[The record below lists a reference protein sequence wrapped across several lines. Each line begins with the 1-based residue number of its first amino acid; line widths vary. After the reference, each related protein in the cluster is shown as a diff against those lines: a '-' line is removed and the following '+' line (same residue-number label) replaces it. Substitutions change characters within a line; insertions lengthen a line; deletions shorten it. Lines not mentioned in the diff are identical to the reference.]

1 MGAPISAPFNTEGD
15 IASILKPRTTL
26 MRVTCAQNQEFTK
39 KVKLNLDVEVT
50 SLAASAESAV
60 AARVRAD
67 YIQCLPQR

>member
-1 MGAPISAPFNTEGD
+1 
-15 IASILKPRTTL
+15 